1 MMTGVNGV
9 KAPKPVF
16 PAEAASKEYAAS
28 LDAADPLRDLRDQFI
43 IPSKANLATK
53 KLAKPGLSEDLS
65 IYFCG
70 NSLGL
75 QPKAAARYM
84 EAQLD
89 TWASIGVRGH
99 FNALEDSP
107 LKEWQLLSEQAAAS
121 MAKIVGAAP
130 EEVAAMGTLTM
141 NLHCLLASF
150 YKPTET
156 KRKIL
161 MDWKAF
167 PSDHYAIESHIAWH
181 GLDAK
186 ENMVLIGPDEGE
198 YEISTEKILGYIDK
212 HVSDA
217 ALILLPGIQ
226 YYTGQLFDMPRITKY
241 AQERGLTVGWDLAHA
256 YGNVELK
263 MHEWNV
269 DFAAWCTYKY
279 GNAGP
284 GAMGGIYVHEKHG
297 QVDYSA
303 GEDAPKFRH
312 RLTGWYGGDRSVRFK
327 MDNKFKP
334 IPGAGGFQVSNP
346 SVIDLTTLCASLSVF
361 DQTSIPALRQKSLKL
376 TAYLEH
382 LLLKDTTDETR
393 QFTIITPS
401 DPHARGAQLSL
412 LLKPGLLH
420 TVAQRLQ
427 DAGIICDKREPD
439 VVRVAPV
446 PLYNTF
452 SEVWKFV
459 QVLKGALGEGAA
471 SGLADGLASTSITS

>member
-1 MMTGVNGV
+1 MNGAAA
-9 KAPKPVF
+9 KHVF
-16 PAEAASKEYAAS
+16 PAEADSKEYAAS
-28 LDAADPLRDLRDQFI
+28 LDKADPLRALRDQFI
-43 IPSKANLATK
+43 IPSKANLASK
-53 KLAKPGLSEDLS
+53 KLAKPGLSDESS

-70 NSLGL
+70 NSLGI
-75 QPKAAARYM
+75 QPKAVARYM

-89 TWASIGVRGH
+89 TWSSIGVCGH
-99 FNALEDSP
+99 FTDLEDSP
-107 LKEWQLLSEQAAAS
+107 MKQWQLLSDQAAGS
-121 MAKIVGAAP
+121 MCKIVGATP

-141 NLHCLLASF
+141 NLHLLLASF

-156 KRKIL
+156 RRKIL

-186 ENMVLIGPDEGE
+186 ENMVLIGPDEGQ
-198 YEISTEKILGYIDK
+198 YEIPTEKILRYIDQ
-212 HVSDA
+212 HAEDA

-226 YYTGQLFDMPRITKY
+226 YYTGQFFDIPQITEY
-241 AQERGLTVGWDLAHA
+241 AHSRGLAVGWDLAHA

-263 MHEWNV
+263 LHDWNV

-284 GAMGGIYVHEKHG
+284 GAMAGLFVHEKHG
-297 QVDYSA
+297 KVDYSE
-303 GEDAPKFRH
+303 GEDSPKFRH
-312 RLTGWYGGDRSVRFK
+312 RLTGWYGGDRSVRFQ

-334 IPGAGGFQVSNP
+334 IPGAGGYVISNP
-346 SVIDLTTLCASLSVF
+346 SVIDLTTLLASLSVF
-361 DQTSIPALRQKSLKL
+361 DQTSMADLRQKSLKL
-376 TAYLEH
+376 TAYLEY

-393 QFTIITPS
+393 QFNIITPS

-420 TVAQRLQ
+420 KVAQSLQ
-427 DAGIICDKREPD
+427 DAGIICDKREPG
-439 VVRVAPV
+439 VVRAAPV

-452 SEVWKFV
+452 SEVWAFAKTF
-459 QVLKGALGEGAA
+459 KEA
-471 SGLADGLASTSITS
+471 LAS